1 MKVILETAD
10 EFLTV
15 KEAARIV
22 RLHPVTVYRLERAG
36 QFIERIRI
44 SVRKTGFLRSD
55 LLRWMASRERGLRA
69 PVCQKRA
76 A

>member
-1 MKVILETAD
+1 MTTLETHE

-44 SVRKTGFLRSD
+44 SARKTGFIRSD
-55 LLRWMASRERGLRA
+55 LLRWMAGRERGLRS
-69 PVCQKRA
+69 PVCQKRGA
-76 A
+76 